1 MKKKSIAEIKRME
14 QEIKQRL
21 LLINPK
27 LNEQSGIY
35 FLTREDEQGIKYAYI
50 GQAKHILSRLAQHMT
65 GYQHIDLSLKKHGLI
80 SNSNMCGWNVNFLNF
95 PEELLDEK
103 EQHYIK
109 KYALGGYQLRN
120 KTAGGQGSGKKQ
132 IDDYRPGKTYRQGV
146 EQGMKNASRDVAK
159 LFEKHLNVSAK
170 NDPPTVNQ
178 LKAMD
183 KFEKFLGLSK
193 DDSGRN

>member
-1 MKKKSIAEIKRME
+1 MEKSIAEIKRME
-14 QEIKQRL
+14 QEIKQRI

-103 EQHYIK
+103 EQYYIK

-132 IDDYRPGKTYRQGV
+132 IDDYRPRKTYRQGV
-146 EQGMKNASRDVAK
+146 EQGMKNASRDVAR

-170 NDPPTVNQ
+170 SNPPTVNQ
-178 LKAMD
+178 VKAMD
-183 KFEKFLGLSK
+183 KFEKFLELSK
-193 DDSGRN
+193 DDSGGD

>member
-1 MKKKSIAEIKRME
+1 MKRSISEIKRIE

-35 FLTREDEQGIKYAYI
+35 FLTREDEHGIKYAYI

-80 SNSNMCGWNVNFLNF
+80 SNNNMCGWNVNFLNF

-103 EQHYIK
+103 EQYYIK

-132 IDDYRPGKTYRQGV
+132 INDYRPGKTYRQGV

-170 NDPPTVNQ
+170 SNPPTVNQ
-178 LKAMD
+178 MKAMD
-183 KFEKFLGLSK
+183 KFEKFLELSK
-193 DDSGRN
+193 YDSGGN

>member
-1 MKKKSIAEIKRME
+1 MGKSISEIKQME

-21 LLINPK
+21 LLVNPK
-27 LNEQSGIY
+27 LNEKSGIY

-80 SNSNMCGWNVNFLNF
+80 SNNNMCGWNVNFLNF
-95 PEELLDEK
+95 PDELLDEK
-103 EQHYIK
+103 EQYYIK

-170 NDPPTVNQ
+170 SNPPTVNQ
-178 LKAMD
+178 MKAMD
-183 KFEKFLGLSK
+183 KFEKFLELSK
-193 DDSGRN
+193 YDSGGN

>member
-1 MKKKSIAEIKRME
+1 MEKSITEIKSME
-14 QEIKQRL
+14 REIKQRL
-21 LLINPK
+21 LFINPK

-80 SNSNMCGWNVNFLNF
+80 SNNNMCGWNVNFLNF

-103 EQHYIK
+103 EQYYIK

-132 IDDYRPGKTYRQGV
+132 INDYRPGKTYRQGV

-159 LFEKHLNVSAK
+159 LFDKYLNVSAK
-170 NDPPTVNQ
+170 SNPPTVNQ
-178 LKAMD
+178 MKAMD
-183 KFEKFLGLSK
+183 KFEKFLELSK
-193 DDSGRN
+193 YDSGGN

>member
-1 MKKKSIAEIKRME
+1 MEKRITEIKRME
-14 QEIKQRL
+14 REIKQRL
-21 LLINPK
+21 LFINPK

-50 GQAKHILSRLAQHMT
+50 GQAKHILSRLAQHMM

-80 SNSNMCGWNVNFLNF
+80 SINNMCGWNVNFLNF

-103 EQHYIK
+103 EQYYIK

-132 IDDYRPGKTYRQGV
+132 INDYRPGKTYRQGV

-170 NDPPTVNQ
+170 SNPPTVNQ
-178 LKAMD
+178 MKAMD
-183 KFEKFLGLSK
+183 KFEKFLELSK
-193 DDSGRN
+193 YDSGGN

>member
-1 MKKKSIAEIKRME
+1 MRKSIAEIKKME

-50 GQAKHILSRLAQHMT
+50 GQARHILSRLAQHMT

-80 SNSNMCGWNVNFLNF
+80 SNNNMCGWNVNFLNF

-103 EQHYIK
+103 EQYYIK

-146 EQGMKNASRDVAK
+146 EQGMKNASRDVAR

-178 LKAMD
+178 MKAMD
-183 KFEKFLGLSK
+183 KFKKFLELSK
-193 DDSGRN
+193 DDSGGN

>member
-1 MKKKSIAEIKRME
+1 MKRSISEIKRME

-27 LNEQSGIY
+27 LNEQSAIY

-80 SNSNMCGWNVNFLNF
+80 SNNNMCGWNVNFLNF

-103 EQHYIK
+103 EQYYIK

-132 IDDYRPGKTYRQGV
+132 INDYRPGKTYRQGV

-170 NDPPTVNQ
+170 SNPPTVNQ
-178 LKAMD
+178 MKAMD
-183 KFEKFLGLSK
+183 KFEKFLELSK

>member
-1 MKKKSIAEIKRME
+1 M
-14 QEIKQRL
+14 
-21 LLINPK
+21 
-27 LNEQSGIY
+27 
-35 FLTREDEQGIKYAYI
+35 
-50 GQAKHILSRLAQHMT
+50 
-65 GYQHIDLSLKKHGLI
+65 
-80 SNSNMCGWNVNFLNF
+80 
-95 PEELLDEK
+95 DEK
-103 EQHYIK
+103 EQYYIK

-183 KFEKFLGLSK
+183 KFEKFLELSK

>member
-1 MKKKSIAEIKRME
+1 MEKSITEIKRME
-14 QEIKQRL
+14 REIKQRL
-21 LLINPK
+21 LIVNPK
-27 LNEQSGIY
+27 LNEKSGIY

-80 SNSNMCGWNVNFLNF
+80 SNSNMFGWNVNFLNF

-103 EQHYIK
+103 EQYYIK

-132 IDDYRPGKTYRQGV
+132 INDYRPGKTYRQGV

-170 NDPPTVNQ
+170 SNPPTVNQ
-178 LKAMD
+178 MKAMD
-183 KFEKFLGLSK
+183 KFEKFLELSK
-193 DDSGRN
+193 YDSGGN

>member
-1 MKKKSIAEIKRME
+1 MEKSIAEIKRME
-14 QEIKQRL
+14 REIKQRL
-21 LLINPK
+21 LFINPK

-35 FLTREDEQGIKYAYI
+35 FMTREDEQGIKYAYI

-103 EQHYIK
+103 EQYYIK

-132 IDDYRPGKTYRQGV
+132 IDDYRTGKTYRQGV

>member
-1 MKKKSIAEIKRME
+1 MEKRITEIKRME
-14 QEIKQRL
+14 REIKKRL
-21 LLINPK
+21 LFINPK

-80 SNSNMCGWNVNFLNF
+80 SNNNMCGWNVNFLNF

-103 EQHYIK
+103 EQYYIK

-132 IDDYRPGKTYRQGV
+132 IEDYRPGKTYRQGV

-170 NDPPTVNQ
+170 SNPPTVNQ
-178 LKAMD
+178 MKAMD
-183 KFEKFLGLSK
+183 KFEKFLELSK
-193 DDSGRN
+193 DDSGGN

>member
-1 MKKKSIAEIKRME
+1 MEKRITEIKRME
-14 QEIKQRL
+14 REIKQRL
-21 LLINPK
+21 LFINPK

-80 SNSNMCGWNVNFLNF
+80 SNNNMCGWNVNFLNF

-103 EQHYIK
+103 EQYYIK

-132 IDDYRPGKTYRQGV
+132 IDDYRPVKTYRQGV

-170 NDPPTVNQ
+170 SNPPTVNQ
-178 LKAMD
+178 MKAMD
-183 KFEKFLGLSK
+183 KFEKFLELSK
-193 DDSGRN
+193 YDSGGN

>member
-1 MKKKSIAEIKRME
+1 MEKRITEIKRME
-14 QEIKQRL
+14 REIKQRL
-21 LLINPK
+21 LFINPK

-80 SNSNMCGWNVNFLNF
+80 SNSNMGGWNVNFLNF

-103 EQHYIK
+103 EQYYIK
-109 KYALGGYQLRN
+109 KYALGGSQLRN
-120 KTAGGQGSGKKQ
+120 KTAGGQGAGKKQ
-132 IDDYRPGKTYRQGV
+132 INDYRPGKTYRQGV

-170 NDPPTVNQ
+170 SNPPTVNQ
-178 LKAMD
+178 MKAMD
-183 KFEKFLGLSK
+183 KFEKFLELSK
-193 DDSGRN
+193 YDSGGN

>member
-1 MKKKSIAEIKRME
+1 MEKSIAEIKRME
-14 QEIKQRL
+14 REIKQRL
-21 LLINPK
+21 LFINPK

-35 FLTREDEQGIKYAYI
+35 FMTREDEQGIKYAYI

-103 EQHYIK
+103 EQYYIK

-178 LKAMD
+178 MKAMD
-183 KFEKFLGLSK
+183 KFEKFLELSK

>member
-1 MKKKSIAEIKRME
+1 MEKSITEIKRME
-14 QEIKQRL
+14 REIKQRL
-21 LLINPK
+21 LFINPK

-65 GYQHIDLSLKKHGLI
+65 GYQHIDLRLKKHGLI

-103 EQHYIK
+103 EQYYIK

-120 KTAGGQGSGKKQ
+120 KTAGGQGSWKKQ

-170 NDPPTVNQ
+170 NNPPTVNQ
-178 LKAMD
+178 MKAMD
-183 KFEKFLGLSK
+183 KFEKFLELSK

>member
-1 MKKKSIAEIKRME
+1 MKRSISEIKRIE

-35 FLTREDEQGIKYAYI
+35 FLTREDEHGIKYAYI

-80 SNSNMCGWNVNFLNF
+80 SNNNMCGWNVNFLNF

-103 EQHYIK
+103 EQYYIK

-132 IDDYRPGKTYRQGV
+132 INDYRPGKTYRQGI

-170 NDPPTVNQ
+170 SNPPTVNQ
-178 LKAMD
+178 MKAMD
-183 KFEKFLGLSK
+183 KFEKFLELSK
-193 DDSGRN
+193 YDSGGN

>member
-1 MKKKSIAEIKRME
+1 MEKSIAEIKRME
-14 QEIKQRL
+14 REIKQRL
-21 LLINPK
+21 LFINPK

-35 FLTREDEQGIKYAYI
+35 FMTREDEQGIKYAYI

-103 EQHYIK
+103 EQYYIK

-146 EQGMKNASRDVAK
+146 EQGMKNASRDVTK

-183 KFEKFLGLSK
+183 KFEKFLELSK

>member
-1 MKKKSIAEIKRME
+1 MEKSIAEIKRME
-14 QEIKQRL
+14 REIKQRL
-21 LLINPK
+21 LFINPK

-35 FLTREDEQGIKYAYI
+35 FMTREDEQGIKYAYI

-103 EQHYIK
+103 EQYYIK

-183 KFEKFLGLSK
+183 KFEKFLELSE

>member
-1 MKKKSIAEIKRME
+1 MGKSIAEIKRME

-80 SNSNMCGWNVNFLNF
+80 SNNNMCGWNVNFLNF

-103 EQHYIK
+103 EQYYIK

-146 EQGMKNASRDVAK
+146 EQGMKNASRDVAR
-159 LFEKHLNVSAK
+159 LFEKHLNFSAK
-170 NDPPTVNQ
+170 NNPPTVNQ
-178 LKAMD
+178 VKAMD
-183 KFEKFLGLSK
+183 KFEKFLELSK
-193 DDSGRN
+193 DDSGGN

>member
-1 MKKKSIAEIKRME
+1 MEKRITEIKRME
-14 QEIKQRL
+14 REIKQRL
-21 LLINPK
+21 LFINPK

-80 SNSNMCGWNVNFLNF
+80 SNNNMCGWNVNFLNF

-103 EQHYIK
+103 EQYYIK

-132 IDDYRPGKTYRQGV
+132 IKDYRPGKTYRQGV

-159 LFEKHLNVSAK
+159 LFDKYLNVSAK
-170 NDPPTVNQ
+170 SNPPTVNQ
-178 LKAMD
+178 MKAMD
-183 KFEKFLGLSK
+183 KFEKFLELSK
-193 DDSGRN
+193 YDSGGN

>member
-1 MKKKSIAEIKRME
+1 MEKRITEIKRME
-14 QEIKQRL
+14 REIKQRL
-21 LLINPK
+21 LFINPK

-80 SNSNMCGWNVNFLNF
+80 SNNNMCGWNVNFLNF

-103 EQHYIK
+103 EQYYIK

-159 LFEKHLNVSAK
+159 LFDKYLNVSAK
-170 NDPPTVNQ
+170 SNPPTVNQ
-178 LKAMD
+178 MKAMD
-183 KFEKFLGLSK
+183 KFEKFLELSK
-193 DDSGRN
+193 YDSGGN

>member
-1 MKKKSIAEIKRME
+1 MEKSITEIKRME
-14 QEIKQRL
+14 REIKQRL
-21 LLINPK
+21 LIVNPK
-27 LNEQSGIY
+27 LNEKSGIY

-80 SNSNMCGWNVNFLNF
+80 SNNNMCGWNVNFLNF
-95 PEELLDEK
+95 PEEPLEDK
-103 EQHYIK
+103 EQYYIK

-132 IDDYRPGKTYRQGV
+132 INDYRPGKTYRQGV

-170 NDPPTVNQ
+170 SNPPTVNQ
-178 LKAMD
+178 MKAMD
-183 KFEKFLGLSK
+183 KFEKFLELSK
-193 DDSGRN
+193 YDSGGN

>member
-1 MKKKSIAEIKRME
+1 MGKSISEIKRIE
-14 QEIKQRL
+14 QEIKKRL
-21 LLINPK
+21 LLVNPK
-27 LNEQSGIY
+27 LNEKSGIY

-80 SNSNMCGWNVNFLNF
+80 SNNNMCGWNVNFLNF

-103 EQHYIK
+103 EQYYIK

-132 IDDYRPGKTYRQGV
+132 INDYRPGKTYRQGV

-170 NDPPTVNQ
+170 SNPPTVNQ
-178 LKAMD
+178 MKAMD
-183 KFEKFLGLSK
+183 KFEKFLELSK
-193 DDSGRN
+193 YDSGGN

>member
-1 MKKKSIAEIKRME
+1 MEKSIAEIKRME

-21 LLINPK
+21 LFINPK

-95 PEELLDEK
+95 PEELLNEK
-103 EQHYIK
+103 EQYYIK

-132 IDDYRPGKTYRQGV
+132 IDDYRPGKTYRQGI

-183 KFEKFLGLSK
+183 KFEKFLELSK
-193 DDSGRN
+193 DDSGGN

>member
-1 MKKKSIAEIKRME
+1 MKRSISEIKRME
-14 QEIKQRL
+14 QDIKQRL
-21 LLINPK
+21 LLVNPK
-27 LNEQSGIY
+27 LNEKSGIY

-80 SNSNMCGWNVNFLNF
+80 SNNNMCGWNVNFLNF

-103 EQHYIK
+103 EQYYIK

-170 NDPPTVNQ
+170 SNPPTVNQ
-178 LKAMD
+178 MKAMD
-183 KFEKFLGLSK
+183 KFEKFLELSK

>member
-1 MKKKSIAEIKRME
+1 MEKRITEIKRME
-14 QEIKQRL
+14 REIKQRL
-21 LLINPK
+21 LFINPK

-80 SNSNMCGWNVNFLNF
+80 SNNNMCGWNVNFLNF

-103 EQHYIK
+103 EQYYIK

-120 KTAGGQGSGKKQ
+120 KTAGGQGAGKKQ
-132 IDDYRPGKTYRQGV
+132 INDYRPGKTYRQGV

-170 NDPPTVNQ
+170 SNPPTVNQ
-178 LKAMD
+178 MKAMD
-183 KFEKFLGLSK
+183 KFEKFLELSK
-193 DDSGRN
+193 YDSGGN

>member
-1 MKKKSIAEIKRME
+1 MGKSIAEIKRME

-65 GYQHIDLSLKKHGLI
+65 GYQHIDLSIKKHGLI

-103 EQHYIK
+103 EKYYIK
-109 KYALGGYQLRN
+109 KYAIGGYQLRN

-178 LKAMD
+178 MKAMD
-183 KFEKFLGLSK
+183 KFEKFLELSK

>member
-1 MKKKSIAEIKRME
+1 MEKSIAEIKRME
-14 QEIKQRL
+14 REIKQRL
-21 LLINPK
+21 LFINPK

-35 FLTREDEQGIKYAYI
+35 FMTREDEQGIKYAYI

-103 EQHYIK
+103 EQYYIK

-120 KTAGGQGSGKKQ
+120 KTAGGQGSGKSRLM
-132 IDDYRPGKTYRQGV
+132 ITDLGKHTGR
-146 EQGMKNASRDVAK
+146 E
-159 LFEKHLNVSAK
+159 LN
-170 NDPPTVNQ
+170 
-178 LKAMD
+178 KA
-183 KFEKFLGLSK
+183 
-193 DDSGRN
+193 

>member
-1 MKKKSIAEIKRME
+1 MEKSITEIKRME
-14 QEIKQRL
+14 REIKQRL
-21 LLINPK
+21 LFINPK

-103 EQHYIK
+103 EQYYIK
-109 KYALGGYQLRN
+109 KYALGGYQLSN

-132 IDDYRPGKTYRQGV
+132 INDYRPGKTYRQGV

-170 NDPPTVNQ
+170 STPPTVNQ
-178 LKAMD
+178 MKAMD
-183 KFEKFLGLSK
+183 KFEKFLELSK
-193 DDSGRN
+193 YDSGGN

>member
-1 MKKKSIAEIKRME
+1 MKRSISEIKRME

-21 LLINPK
+21 LLVNPK
-27 LNEQSGIY
+27 LNEKSGIY

-80 SNSNMCGWNVNFLNF
+80 SNNNMCGWNVNFLNF

-103 EQHYIK
+103 EQYYIK

-170 NDPPTVNQ
+170 SNPPTVNQ
-178 LKAMD
+178 MKAMD
-183 KFEKFLGLSK
+183 KFEKFLELSK
-193 DDSGRN
+193 YDSGGN

>member
-1 MKKKSIAEIKRME
+1 ME

-50 GQAKHILSRLAQHMT
+50 GQARHILSRLAQHMT
-65 GYQHIDLSLKKHGLI
+65 GYQHIDLSIKKHGLI

-103 EQHYIK
+103 EQYYIK
-109 KYALGGYQLRN
+109 KYAIGGYQLRN

-132 IDDYRPGKTYRQGV
+132 IDDYRPGKTYWQGV

-170 NDPPTVNQ
+170 NNPPTVNQ
-178 LKAMD
+178 MKAMD
-183 KFEKFLGLSK
+183 KFEKFLELSK
-193 DDSGRN
+193 YDSGGN

>member
-1 MKKKSIAEIKRME
+1 MKRSISEIKRME
-14 QEIKQRL
+14 QEIKQRIL
-21 LLINPK
+21 LVNPK
-27 LNEQSGIY
+27 LNEKSGIY

-80 SNSNMCGWNVNFLNF
+80 SNNNMCGWNVNFLNF

-103 EQHYIK
+103 EQYYIK

-132 IDDYRPGKTYRQGV
+132 INDYRPGKTYRQGV

-170 NDPPTVNQ
+170 SNPPTVNQ
-178 LKAMD
+178 MKAMD
-183 KFEKFLGLSK
+183 KFEKFLELSK

>member
-1 MKKKSIAEIKRME
+1 MGKSIAEIKMME

-80 SNSNMCGWNVNFLNF
+80 SNNNMCGWNVNFLNF
-95 PEELLDEK
+95 PDELLDEK
-103 EQHYIK
+103 EQYYIK

-170 NDPPTVNQ
+170 SNPPTVNQ
-178 LKAMD
+178 MKAMD
-183 KFEKFLGLSK
+183 KFEKFLELSK

>member
-1 MKKKSIAEIKRME
+1 MEKSIAEIKRME
-14 QEIKQRL
+14 REIKQRL
-21 LLINPK
+21 LFINPK

-35 FLTREDEQGIKYAYI
+35 FMTREDEQGIKYAYI

-103 EQHYIK
+103 EQYYIK

-132 IDDYRPGKTYRQGV
+132 IDDYRPGKTYRQGI

-178 LKAMD
+178 MKAMD
-183 KFEKFLGLSK
+183 KFEKFLELSK
-193 DDSGRN
+193 YDSGGN

>member
-1 MKKKSIAEIKRME
+1 MKRSISEIKRME
-14 QEIKQRL
+14 KEIKQRL
-21 LLINPK
+21 LLVNPK
-27 LNEQSGIY
+27 LNEKSGIY

-80 SNSNMCGWNVNFLNF
+80 SNNNMCGWNVNFLNF

-103 EQHYIK
+103 EQYYIK

-170 NDPPTVNQ
+170 SNPPTVNQ
-178 LKAMD
+178 MKAMD
-183 KFEKFLGLSK
+183 KFEKFLELSK

>member
-1 MKKKSIAEIKRME
+1 MEKSIAEIKRME
-14 QEIKQRL
+14 REIKQRL
-21 LLINPK
+21 LFINPK

-35 FLTREDEQGIKYAYI
+35 FMTREDEQGIKYAYI

-103 EQHYIK
+103 EQYYIK

-132 IDDYRPGKTYRQGV
+132 IDDYRPGKTYKQGV

-183 KFEKFLGLSK
+183 KFEKFLELSK